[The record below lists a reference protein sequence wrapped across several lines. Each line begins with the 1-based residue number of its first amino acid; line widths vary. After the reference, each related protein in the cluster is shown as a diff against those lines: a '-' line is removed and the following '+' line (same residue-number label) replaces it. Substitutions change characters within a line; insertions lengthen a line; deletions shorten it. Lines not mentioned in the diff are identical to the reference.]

1 MNTITEVKQY
11 LSEIIQRIRHSNL
24 AKRGGIIM
32 VEGGGVRGIFM
43 MKNSQKGQQGEM

>member
-24 AKRGGIIM
+24 AKGGDNY
-32 VEGGGVRGIFM
+32 GGGVFEEKFM
-43 MKNSQKGQQGEM
+43 MKNSEKGQPDEM

>member
-24 AKRGGIIM
+24 AKRGGDNYG
-32 VEGGGVRGIFM
+32 GGGVFG
-43 MKNSQKGQQGEM
+43 GYL

>member
-24 AKRGGIIM
+24 AKGGELWWM
-32 VEGGGVRGIFM
+32 GGVRGKIYDEE
-43 MKNSQKGQQGEM
+43 Q

>member
-32 VEGGGVRGIFM
+32 VEGGCSGDIYDEEQSKKTTR
-43 MKNSQKGQQGEM
+43 